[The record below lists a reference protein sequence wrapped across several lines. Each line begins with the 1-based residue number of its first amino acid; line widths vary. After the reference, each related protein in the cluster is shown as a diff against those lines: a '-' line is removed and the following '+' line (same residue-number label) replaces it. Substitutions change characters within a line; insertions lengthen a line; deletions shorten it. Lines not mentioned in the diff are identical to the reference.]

1 MIEFKKPEY
10 NPDYNPVD
18 YYNEFKVEHGL
29 SFFESSIKNVIL
41 SSKNGKYTDTDAT
54 YIFKNGFLK
63 ANKPNQRKIEPNI
76 KYSPFML
83 LAKYKFKGNY
93 YAAYTWVAAEFLNK
107 QIPYIRVGVDYFKQI
122 TKPDRY
128 EIDRI
133 ELKRWKKD
141 EIKDDHGKDI
151 LNHIVKYDDFIMK
164 PDNKSY
170 QAVVNN
176 MYNMYCE
183 FSHKPKKGKWIWT
196 KRILE
201 HVFGKQ
207 YEQGLTYLQLLYL
220 FPKQILPI
228 LVLVSKTRST
238 GKSTFL
244 DWMSILFGGNMVVI
258 NPSDI
263 TNQFNSS
270 YAHANIVG
278 IEETVTDKRST
289 VEKLKALSTN
299 KFINLNRKFVD
310 NSKIPFFAKFI
321 VTTNDETKFMRID
334 DEEIR
339 FWVRKLE
346 KPKFHNTKID
356 LELIKEIP
364 AFLEYLETLPTPD
377 FSKSRMVFT
386 KEEILTDELIKVKE
400 ESKPEL
406 YKDLKEKIIYFFSK
420 HSDVSEFHAHP
431 LDIKKRWYDRNGNIG
446 NYYIR
451 TILKDHFNMNAE
463 KKPIY
468 YFPFGFGE
476 GLTHRPF
483 KFLRSDFV
491 DTSVSKKTIE
501 IDNEIIEVNKDLPF

>member
-1 MIEFKKPEY
+1 MNEFKKPEY

-29 SFFESSIKNVIL
+29 SFFESSIKNVTL
-41 SSKNGKYTDTDAT
+41 SQKDGKYSDTDAT
-54 YIFKNGFLK
+54 YVFENGFLK
-63 ANKPNQRKIEPNI
+63 ANKPNQRKIEPGI

-93 YAAYTWVAAEFLNK
+93 YAAYTWVASEFLNK

-122 TKPDRY
+122 SKPDRY
-128 EIDRI
+128 SIDRI

-141 EIKDDHGKDI
+141 EIKEDHGKSI
-151 LNHIVKYDDFIMK
+151 LNHIVKYDDFIMQ
-164 PDNKSY
+164 PNNKEY
-170 QAVVNN
+170 QAVVDN
-176 MYNMYCE
+176 MYNMYYE
-183 FSHKPKKGKWIWT
+183 FAHKPKKGKWIWT

-207 YEQGLTYLQLLYL
+207 YKQGLKYLQILYL
-220 FPKQILPI
+220 YPKQILPI
-228 LVLVSKTRST
+228 LVLASKTRST

-244 DWMSILFGGNMVVI
+244 DWMSILFGGNMVII

-278 IEETVTDKRST
+278 IEETVTDKSST

-321 VTTNDETKFMRID
+321 VTTNDEKKFMRID

-356 LELIKEIP
+356 MELIKEIP
-364 AFLEYLETLPTPD
+364 AFLEYLETLAVPD

-386 KEEILTDELIKVKE
+386 EDEIITDELIKVKE

-406 YKDLKEKIIYFFSK
+406 YKDLKEKIIYFFGK
-420 HSDVSEFHAHP
+420 HPEYSEFYAHP
-431 LDIKKRWYDRNGNIG
+431 VDFASRWYDRKGNIEAP
-446 NYYIR
+446 YIR
-451 TILKDHFNMNAE
+451 TILKDHFNMKPE
-463 KKPIY
+463 PKPIY
-468 YFPFGFGE
+468 YFAFGNGE
-476 GLTHRPF
+476 GITQRAF

-491 DTSVSKKTIE
+491 DSPVVPETIE
-501 IDNEIIEVNKDLPF
+501 IDNKIIEVNQDLPF